1 MYAILVILATFSVL
15 ALYFILLHLQVYL
28 VTIMKATSMLD
39 GVSEIYSVLAVEN
52 NSVYAGPAVR
62 VSVYRLFHSSD
73 TEIQDDDKQDTTA
86 SPPRLEDD
94 TASVLSELTEI
105 SEPRV
110 AWDNERSDEESEVE
124 VSSIPCA
131 LRRLTFAS
139 PRFHS
144 PRFTD

>member
-52 NSVYAGPAVR
+52 NSVYAGPVVR

-73 TEIQDDDKQDTTA
+73 IEIKGRA
-86 SPPRLEDD
+86 IR
-94 TASVLSELTEI
+94 
-105 SEPRV
+105 
-110 AWDNERSDEESEVE
+110 
-124 VSSIPCA
+124 
-131 LRRLTFAS
+131 
-139 PRFHS
+139 
-144 PRFTD
+144 

>member
-1 MYAILVILATFSVL
+1 
-15 ALYFILLHLQVYL
+15 
-28 VTIMKATSMLD
+28 MKATSMLD

-52 NSVYAGPAVR
+52 NSVYAGPVVR

-73 TEIQDDDKQDTTA
+73 IEIQEERSDDKLETTA
-86 SPPRLEDD
+86 SPPHLEDD

-110 AWDNERSDEESEVE
+110 AWDNERSDEESEAE
-124 VSSIPCA
+124 VSSIPRV
-131 LRRLTFAS
+131 LHRLMIAS

>member
-1 MYAILVILATFSVL
+1 MYAILIILATFSVL

-39 GVSEIYSVLAVEN
+39 NVSEIYSVLAVEN
-52 NSVYAGPAVR
+52 NSVYARPVVR

-110 AWDNERSDEESEVE
+110 AWDNERSDEESEAE
-124 VSSIPCA
+124 VSSIPSV
-131 LRRLTFAS
+131 LHRLMIAS

>member
-1 MYAILVILATFSVL
+1 MYAILVILTTFSVL
-15 ALYFILLHLQVYL
+15 ALYFIFLHLQVYL

-39 GVSEIYSVLAVEN
+39 GVSEIYSVLVVEN
-52 NSVYAGPAVR
+52 NSVYAGPVVR

-86 SPPRLEDD
+86 SPPRFEDD

-110 AWDNERSDEESEVE
+110 AWDNERSDEESEAE
-124 VSSIPCA
+124 VSAIPRA
-131 LRRLTFAS
+131 HFVV
-139 PRFHS
+139 
-144 PRFTD
+144 

>member
-52 NSVYAGPAVR
+52 NSVYAGPVVR

-73 TEIQDDDKQDTTA
+73 TEIQDDDKQETTA
-86 SPPRLEDD
+86 SSPRFEDD
-94 TASVLSELTEI
+94 AVSVLSELTEI

-124 VSSIPCA
+124 VSSIPRV
-131 LRRLTFAS
+131 LHGLVIAS